1 MPGSRNEPVPNAHS
15 GRVECYTRSRKARRW
30 SRAKVKREMSVK
42 RRQLRF
48 ASLEEAV
55 RDAEHLLAN
64 GYEKA
69 GNWDLSQCCHH
80 LAVLMDYPIDG
91 FPRFPFP
98 LNVGCWLL
106 KHTVAPG
113 RLKKVLDSGVFPDGI
128 PTDKRTVPK
137 SGGSGGGGNDA
148 EAVERLKQAVERLL
162 AHTGSF
168 QPSPLF
174 GMLDKETL
182 VKLHRIH
189 TAHHLSFLLARKA
202 DVLSI

>member
-1 MPGSRNEPVPNAHS
+1 
-15 GRVECYTRSRKARRW
+15 
-30 SRAKVKREMSVK
+30 MSAK
-42 RRQLRF
+42 RRHLQF
-48 ASLEEAV
+48 ASLDEAV
-55 RDAEHLLAN
+55 RDAEHLLAK

-69 GNWDLSQCCHH
+69 GTWDLTQCCHH

-113 RLKKVLDSGVFPDGI
+113 RLKKVLESGVWPAGS
-128 PTDKRTVPK
+128 PTDKRTVPVR
-137 SGGSGGGGNDA
+137 GGGGNDA
-148 EAVERLKQAVERLL
+148 KAVARLKQAVERLL
-162 AHTGSF
+162 AHTGPF

-189 TAHHLSFLLARKA
+189 TAHHLSFLRARKA
-202 DVLSI
+202 GALSK

>member
-1 MPGSRNEPVPNAHS
+1 
-15 GRVECYTRSRKARRW
+15 
-30 SRAKVKREMSVK
+30 MSVK

-48 ASLEEAV
+48 ASLDEAV
-55 RDAEHLLAN
+55 RDAEHLLAK

-69 GNWDLSQCCHH
+69 GNWDLTQCCHH

-113 RLKKVLDSGVFPDGI
+113 RLKKVLELGVSPAGI
-128 PTDKRTVPK
+128 PTDKRTVPNT
-137 SGGSGGGGNDA
+137 GGKDA
-148 EAVERLKQAVERLL
+148 EAVARLKQAVERLQT
-162 AHTGSF
+162 HTGSF

-174 GMLDKETL
+174 GMLNKETL

-189 TAHHLSFLLARKA
+189 TAHHLSFLSAMEAGASSK
-202 DVLSI
+202 

>member
-1 MPGSRNEPVPNAHS
+1 MTLNCYLCRPRLPAT
-15 GRVECYTRSRKARRW
+15 RVLRSAART
-30 SRAKVKREMSVK
+30 MTIK

-48 ASLEEAV
+48 ATLDEAV
-55 RDAEHLLAN
+55 RDAEHLLAQR
-64 GYEKA
+64 YEKA
-69 GNWDLSQCCHH
+69 GNWDLTQCCHH

-106 KHTVAPG
+106 KQTVAPG
-113 RLKKVLDSGVFPDGI
+113 RLKKVLESGVWPTGI
-128 PTDKRTVPK
+128 PTDKRTVPTP
-137 SGGSGGGGNDA
+137 GGNDA
-148 EAVERLKQAVERLL
+148 EAVGRLKQAVERLL

-189 TAHHLSFLLARKA
+189 TAHHLSFLLPRNAGASSK
-202 DVLSI
+202 